1 MNTSTNNN
9 IENLAK
15 TELLSAVKDIHSL
28 QNQLKD
34 YQNNDDITDI
44 LSEQKIEV
52 ERLMGMLKMGKFNSK
67 KDVEKLTVEVAA
79 LRQALQSTITSLTE
93 ENNTSDIT
101 GTETIS
107 EGVESMVED
116 KSLVVEEEGDNNKT
130 RIITVNLPILK
141 AGKKKKK
148 KNKGDID
155 KVRKVVLGQQQQNK

>member
-1 MNTSTNNN
+1 MNTPTNNN

>member
-148 KNKGDID
+148 KKGDVD
-155 KVRKVVLGQQQQNK
+155 KKVVLGQQQNK